1 MKYTS
6 LFCIVFA
13 GLAGKAMS
21 QVDWCIPQVD
31 VAASA
36 ASGITNVS
44 LNGAPAIDRTSSPTE
59 GYVHASNTTTLM
71 VGAFYTLNI
80 DKDSGVDC
88 GDNNIRAY
96 IDFNLDHVFN
106 ESTETV
112 ALLNYAGDG
121 TDDFTFI
128 VPYTAVQG
136 ETRLRVCEKM
146 STDCG
151 MVPINACGTGDTLSY
166 RGEIEDYTITISGH
180 VGIGGMAIDASTVN
194 VTAVNGSL
202 MMDASLNEGS
212 LVTVELMDAS
222 GRAIYAKDFGRLPP
236 GQHRMQLDASPFRG
250 LCIARA
256 TINGQPVVTRFM
268 RE

>member
-6 LFCIVFA
+6 IFCIVFA

-21 QVDWCIPQVD
+21 QADWCIPQVD
-31 VAASA
+31 VAASS

-44 LNGAPAIDRTSSPTE
+44 LNGVPAIDRTSSPTE

-88 GDNNIRAY
+88 GDNNVRAY

-121 TDDFTFI
+121 VDDFTFI

-136 ETRLRVCEKM
+136 VTRLRVCEKM

-151 MVPINACGTGDTLSY
+151 MVPINACGTGDSLSY
-166 RGEIEDYTITISGH
+166 RGEIEDYTITINGH
-180 VGIGGMAIDASTVN
+180 VGIGDPIINASAVN
-194 VTAVNGSL
+194 ITAANGVVMMEASLPEGSDVTA
-202 MMDASLNEGS
+202 
-212 LVTVELMDAS
+212 ELMDAS
-222 GRAIYAKDFGRLPP
+222 GRVMYTKDFGHLPP
-236 GQHRMQLDASPFRG
+236 GQHRMQLDATPFRG
-250 LCIARA
+250 LCIART
-256 TINGQPVVTRFM
+256 TINGHPVVTRFM